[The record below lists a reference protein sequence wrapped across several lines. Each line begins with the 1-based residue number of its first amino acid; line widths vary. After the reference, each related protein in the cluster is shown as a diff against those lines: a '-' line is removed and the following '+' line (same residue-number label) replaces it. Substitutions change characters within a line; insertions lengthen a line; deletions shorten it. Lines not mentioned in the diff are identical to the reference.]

1 MRVAAHGERLARAG
15 LSVGEDG
22 LVDAVQCVM
31 NQLLDLLVEDRLS
44 GDLGAED
51 RVKAERFLRSS
62 VHEGLIAD
70 FLPDI
75 LILITFGLLWAQWLD
90 SDRHVDLALDH
101 SCLSAIFLLK
111 FII

>member
-1 MRVAAHGERLARAG
+1 MWVAAHGEGLSRAG
-15 LSVGEDG
+15 LAVGEDR
-22 LVDAVQCVM
+22 LIYAVQCVM

-90 SDRHVDLALDH
+90 SDSHVDLALDH
-101 SCLSAIFLLK
+101 PGLCAIFCKLT
-111 FII
+111 

>member
-15 LSVGEDG
+15 LTIGEDG
-22 LVDAVQCVM
+22 LVDAVQRVM
-31 NQLLDLLVEDRLS
+31 NQLFDLLVEDSLR

-51 RVKAERFLRSS
+51 CIIAECFLRSS
-62 VHEGLIAD
+62 VHQGLIAD

-75 LILITFGLLWAQWLD
+75 LILITFGLFWAQWLD

-101 SCLSAIFLLK
+101 S
-111 FII
+111 

>member
-31 NQLLDLLVEDRLS
+31 NQLLDLLVEDGLS

-90 SDRHVDLALDH
+90 SDRDVDLALDH